1 MMLVPLF
8 CLPTMAPRRNFRKT
22 HRFLV
27 PIAAVPLLL
36 TALTGSLYPIFES
49 FDLKADWLMQLHSGN
64 FGLINLQSF
73 YSSLLGVLTI
83 ILAFS
88 GLGLLINNRRG
99 GGIDVAKEL
108 DL

>member
-1 MMLVPLF
+1 MMSVPLF

-49 FDLKADWLMQLHSGN
+49 FDLKADWLMQLHTGN
-64 FGLINLQSF
+64 FGLINPPIVLFQFAGCFDDHS
-73 YSSLLGVLTI
+73 GV
-83 ILAFS
+83 FWS
-88 GLGLLINNRRG
+88 GASDQQPPRRWH
-99 GGIDVAKEL
+99 
-108 DL
+108 

>member
-1 MMLVPLF
+1 
-8 CLPTMAPRRNFRKT
+8 MAPRRNFRKT

-27 PIAAVPLLL
+27 PIAAAPLLL

-49 FDLKADWLMQLHSGN
+49 FDMKADWLMQLHTGN
-64 FGLINLQSF
+64 FGVINLQSF
-73 YSSLLGVLTI
+73 YSSLLGLLTI

-88 GLGLLINNRRG
+88 GLGLWAKNRRSG
-99 GGIDVAKEL
+99 GSEVAHEL

>member
-1 MMLVPLF
+1 
-8 CLPTMAPRRNFRKT
+8 MASRRNFRKT

-27 PIAAVPLLL
+27 PIAAAPLLL
-36 TALTGSLYPIFES
+36 TALTGSLYPVLES
-49 FDLKADWLMQLHSGN
+49 LDMKADWLMQVHTGN

-83 ILAFS
+83 ILTFS

-99 GGIDVAKEL
+99 GGSDVAREL

>member
-1 MMLVPLF
+1 
-8 CLPTMAPRRNFRKT
+8 MAPRRNFRKT

-27 PIAAVPLLL
+27 PIAAAPLLL

-49 FDLKADWLMQLHSGN
+49 LDMKADWLMQLHTGN
-64 FGLINLQSF
+64 FGVINLQSF
-73 YSSLLGVLTI
+73 YSSLLGLLTI

-88 GLGLLINNRRG
+88 GLGLWVKNRRN
-99 GGIDVAKEL
+99 GGIDMAKEL

>member
-1 MMLVPLF
+1 
-8 CLPTMAPRRNFRKT
+8 MAPRRNFRKT

-27 PIAAVPLLL
+27 PIAAVPILL

-49 FDLKADWLMQLHSGN
+49 LDMKADWLMDLHTGN
-64 FGLINLQSF
+64 FGVINLQSF

-88 GLGLLINNRRG
+88 GLGLLASNRRG
-99 GGIDVAKEL
+99 GGSAGGSGGGVAKEL
-108 DL
+108 DA

>member
-1 MMLVPLF
+1 
-8 CLPTMAPRRNFRKT
+8 MAPRRNFRKT

-27 PIAAVPLLL
+27 PIAAAPLLL

-49 FDLKADWLMQLHSGN
+49 LDMKADWLMQLHTGN
-64 FGLINLQSF
+64 FGVINLQSF
-73 YSSLLGVLTI
+73 YSILLGVLTI

-88 GLGLLINNRRG
+88 GLGLWIKNRG
-99 GGIDVAKEL
+99 GGGRDVAKEL

>member
-1 MMLVPLF
+1 
-8 CLPTMAPRRNFRKT
+8 MAPRRNFRKT

-27 PIAAVPLLL
+27 PIAAAPLLL

-49 FDLKADWLMQLHSGN
+49 LDMKADWLMQLHTGN

-73 YSSLLGVLTI
+73 YSPFLGVLTI

-88 GLGLLINNRRG
+88 GLGLLAKNRRG
-99 GGIDVAKEL
+99 GGSDVANEL

>member
-1 MMLVPLF
+1 
-8 CLPTMAPRRNFRKT
+8 MAPRRNFRKT

-27 PIAAVPLLL
+27 PIAAAPLLL

-49 FDLKADWLMQLHSGN
+49 LDMKADWLMQVHTGN

-88 GLGLLINNRRG
+88 GLGLLVNNRRSG
-99 GGIDVAKEL
+99 ASNVAKEL
-108 DL
+108 DP

>member
-1 MMLVPLF
+1 
-8 CLPTMAPRRNFRKT
+8 MAPRRNFRKT

-27 PIAAVPLLL
+27 PIAAAPLLL

-49 FDLKADWLMQLHSGN
+49 LDMKADWLMQLHTGN

-73 YSSLLGVLTI
+73 YSPLLGVMTI

-88 GLGLLINNRRG
+88 GLGLLAKNRRG
-99 GGIDVAKEL
+99 GGSDIASEL

>member
-1 MMLVPLF
+1 
-8 CLPTMAPRRNFRKT
+8 MAPRRNFRKT

-27 PIAAVPLLL
+27 PIAAAPLLL

-49 FDLKADWLMQLHSGN
+49 LDMKADWLMQVHTGN

-73 YSSLLGVLTI
+73 YSSLLGILTI

-88 GLGLLINNRRG
+88 GLGLLVNNRRSG
-99 GGIDVAKEL
+99 GSNVAKEL
-108 DL
+108 DP